1 MKKNVLF
8 ILSAL
13 VCMAS
18 AYGAFEMLVP
28 PQPGYRNIEVE
39 IPEGATFKKAVQILH
54 DNRLI
59 RDKNIFYLLGRLTKD
74 DRKIRAGFYSIRGD
88 MSPLD
93 ILKML
98 RLGQII
104 EHEVT
109 VVEGD
114 SLYEIAGKFAE
125 AGISGVDHFMQMA
138 ADPDLLAAYDI
149 DAPSAEGYI
158 FPDTYLFPKG
168 IRTENALGIM
178 IDRMRQKYSDELF
191 ERTEAMGMT
200 ENEVLTLA
208 SIIEREAII
217 DSERPLISSVYH
229 NRLKK
234 NMPLQADPTA
244 VYGIKKSGQ
253 RITISDLQRRTDYNT
268 YVIKGLPPGPIAS
281 PGLKSIIAALH
292 PADTRYLFFVSLD
305 NFTHRFTA
313 TAAEHMKAVQMYR
326 EWKESIKNDLEAKV
340 ETGEAP

>member
-13 VCMAS
+13 VCMVI

-28 PQPGYRNIEVE
+28 SQPGYKNIEVE
-39 IPEGATFKKAVQILH
+39 IPEGATFRKAVQILY

-59 RDKNIFYLLGRLTKD
+59 RDKNIFFLLGRLSKD

-93 ILKML
+93 ILRML
-98 RLGQII
+98 HRGQII
-104 EHEVT
+104 EYEVT

-114 SLYEIAGKFAE
+114 SLYEISEKFAD
-125 AGISGVDHFMQMA
+125 AGISDVEHFMQA
-138 ADPDLLAAYDI
+138 ARDPDLLSAYDI
-149 DAPSAEGYI
+149 DAPSVEGYI

-168 IRTENALGIM
+168 IRLENAVGIM

-191 ERTEAMGMT
+191 ERTEELGMT

-208 SIIEREAII
+208 SIIEKEAII
-217 DSERPLISSVYH
+217 NSERPLISSVYH

-244 VYGIKKSGQ
+244 IYGVKTSRQK
-253 RITISDLQRRTDYNT
+253 ITRSDLQRKTDYNT

-281 PGLKSIIAALH
+281 PGLKSIRAALY

-305 NFTHRFTA
+305 DYTHRFSTTA
-313 TAAEHMKAVQMYR
+313 KEHMKAVQMYR
-326 EWKESIKNDLEAKV
+326 EWKQNINDDAEAKA
-340 ETGEAP
+340 ETDGPS